1 MPPAPPSHRDHLHGH
16 PYFGTGPTVMEKTKK
31 DMFHVLGL
39 SKVGEHPEL
48 AESPS

>member
-1 MPPAPPSHRDHLHGH
+1 MGTPISVLAQPSW
-16 PYFGTGPTVMEKTKK
+16 EKQKK